1 MFLACPG
8 NRGGGHWSKDQASS
22 PCPSAL
28 AACFREVSD
37 GAANSLCKAIGEK
50 LKAAVKAGKM
60 TEEEAK
66 AKWAEIMK
74 KARPK
79 TNAGN
84 QGKKRS
90 RRTSIGEHT

>member
-1 MFLACPG
+1 
-8 NRGGGHWSKDQASS
+8 
-22 PCPSAL
+22 
-28 AACFREVSD
+28 
-37 GAANSLCKAIGEK
+37 
-50 LKAAVKAGKM
+50 M